1 MKYGLDVKTAKPVS
15 PTIENNP
22 PDNFRNLVS
31 TVDSRNSNKRIP
43 VLEQLI
49 TSKDNIEKVKT
60 LNKTNKT
67 IHGLLLKIRILSRCA
82 VSTRLQYAH
91 KAKKEIVAS
100 RKRQKVEVEGCF
112 IWMEF
117 LPPAL

>member
-1 MKYGLDVKTAKPVS
+1 MKINAVIHAVSLRIILIPHIPTRLKSTSSKYRTPLAFPRTLMKYGLDVKTAKPVS

-22 PDNFRNLVS
+22 PNNFRNLVS

-60 LNKTNKT
+60 L
-67 IHGLLLKIRILSRCA
+67 
-82 VSTRLQYAH
+82 
-91 KAKKEIVAS
+91 
-100 RKRQKVEVEGCF
+100 
-112 IWMEF
+112 
-117 LPPAL
+117 